1 MRGGWFLETVRPE
14 AVRSGSMARK
24 AVGKLLIAAVLAGL
38 ALLGPGVADAG
49 VAVKTGLYKGKT
61 TQQAVTDSFRK
72 IQFKVKKGKVTL
84 TTEPSVAREFCVSSP
99 VFTLGGATATKKL
112 GRNRTFTFTH
122 TFLGNKFDK
131 IYGRFV
137 SPTEVQGFAVYHFAA
152 QDLCSGGK
160 ARVNFT
166 AKHK

>member
-1 MRGGWFLETVRPE
+1 
-14 AVRSGSMARK
+14 MARK

-38 ALLGPGVADAG
+38 VLIGPGVADAG
-49 VAVKTGLYKGKT
+49 VAVKTGKYQGKT
-61 TQQAVTDSFRK
+61 TQEAVTTSFRK
-72 IQFKVKKGKVTL
+72 IVFKVKKGKVTL
-84 TTEPSVAREFCVSSP
+84 ITEPSVARDFCVSTP

-112 GRNRTFTFTH
+112 DRNRTFTFTH

-131 IYGRFV
+131 IHGRFV
-137 SPTEVQGFAVYHFAA
+137 SSNEVQGFAIYHFAA

>member
-1 MRGGWFLETVRPE
+1 MG
-14 AVRSGSMARK
+14 RK

-38 ALLGPGVADAG
+38 VLLGPGVADAG

-84 TTEPSVAREFCVSSP
+84 VQEPSVAREDCVSTS
-99 VFTLGGATATKKL
+99 VFTQEGNPKHRL

-122 TFLGNKFDK
+122 TFLGTKIDK
-131 IYGRFV
+131 IHGRFV
-137 SPTEVQGFAVYHFAA
+137 APNEIQGFALYNFAA
-152 QDLCSGGK
+152 QDLCSAGK
-160 ARVNFT
+160 SRVNFT
-166 AKHK
+166 AKHQ

>member
-1 MRGGWFLETVRPE
+1 
-14 AVRSGSMARK
+14 MARK
-24 AVGKLLIAAVLAGL
+24 VVGKLLISAVLAGL
-38 ALLGPGVADAG
+38 GLLGPGVADAG
-49 VAVKTGLYKGKT
+49 IAVKTGLYKGKT
-61 TQQAVTDSFRK
+61 TQEAVSSSFRK

-84 TTEPSVAREFCVSSP
+84 TLEPSVAREACVSTP
-99 VFTLGGATATKKL
+99 VFTMDGNPSHKL

-122 TFLGNKFDK
+122 TFLGNKFDR
-131 IYGRFV
+131 IHGRFV
-137 SPTEVQGFAVYHFAA
+137 SSNEVEGFAIYHFFA